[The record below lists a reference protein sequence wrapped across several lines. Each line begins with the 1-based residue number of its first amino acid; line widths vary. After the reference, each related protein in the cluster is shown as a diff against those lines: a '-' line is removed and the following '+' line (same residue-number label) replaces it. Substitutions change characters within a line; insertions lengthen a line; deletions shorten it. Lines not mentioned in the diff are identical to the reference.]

1 LGLFIDYLLFSGV
14 GVARWSGQP
23 GLRAGERVFSAW
35 EVGGVRRVGGMMAAA
50 ALGWTRKE
58 SGMDGANSHG
68 AGEVGQT
75 KVYGFGVRF
84 IVKVVEVATFNRR

>member
-1 LGLFIDYLLFSGV
+1 
-14 GVARWSGQP
+14 
-23 GLRAGERVFSAW
+23 
-35 EVGGVRRVGGMMAAA
+35 MMAAA

-75 KVYGFGVRF
+75 KVYGFGIRF

>member
-1 LGLFIDYLLFSGV
+1 VWEWPSGV
-14 GVARWSGQP
+14 VSLVCGEESGYC
-23 GLRAGERVFSAW
+23 RFR

>member
-1 LGLFIDYLLFSGV
+1 MELSAWFAS
-14 GVARWSGQP
+14 R
-23 GLRAGERVFSAW
+23 RAGIVGW

-50 ALGWTRKE
+50 ALGWTRKG

-75 KVYGFGVRF
+75 KVYGFGIRF

>member
-1 LGLFIDYLLFSGV
+1 
-14 GVARWSGQP
+14 
-23 GLRAGERVFSAW
+23 
-35 EVGGVRRVGGMMAAA
+35 MMAAA

-84 IVKVVEVATFNRR
+84 IVKVVEVATFNRRPQPGSLDR

>member
-1 LGLFIDYLLFSGV
+1 MELSAWFAS
-14 GVARWSGQP
+14 R
-23 GLRAGERVFSAW
+23 RAGIVGL
-35 EVGGVRRVGGMMAAA
+35 EVGGVRRVGGMMASA

>member
-1 LGLFIDYLLFSGV
+1 MWEWPGGVVSLVCEQESGV
-14 GVARWSGQP
+14 
-23 GLRAGERVFSAW
+23 LSAW

-75 KVYGFGVRF
+75 KVYGFGIRF

>member
-1 LGLFIDYLLFSGV
+1 
-14 GVARWSGQP
+14 
-23 GLRAGERVFSAW
+23 
-35 EVGGVRRVGGMMAAA
+35 MMAVE
-50 ALGWTRKE
+50 ALGWTRKG